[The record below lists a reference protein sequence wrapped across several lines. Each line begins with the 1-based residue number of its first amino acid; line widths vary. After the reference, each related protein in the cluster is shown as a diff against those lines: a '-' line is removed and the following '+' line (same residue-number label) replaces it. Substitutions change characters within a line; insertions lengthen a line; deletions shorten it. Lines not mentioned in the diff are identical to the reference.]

1 MTKVFTILKSGDKM
15 YSSDRLCSGH
25 LNPLLMAIVLSCL
38 GILEHPA
45 LYNFSRRKHDKF
57 A

>member
-1 MTKVFTILKSGDKM
+1 MTKVFTILISGDTM
-15 YSSDRLCSGH
+15 SPSDRLCSGH
-25 LNPLLMAIVLSCL
+25 LNPLLTANVLSCL
-38 GILEHPA
+38 GILEHSA